1 MCRICFQAC
10 FFRFHV
16 ILNSLFFGWPV
27 RSAESDFSLSAKRF
41 FIWLGLTE
49 QEARVCTQKRP
60 EFLFFGAL
68 IGYGCPVFNFF
79 LCCGFF
85 FFATYLM
92 LVTCLG
98 LQFDNFV

>member
-1 MCRICFQAC
+1 MFSSM
-10 FFRFHV
+10 FFPFSCYFK
-16 ILNSLFFGWPV
+16 SLFFGWPV

-85 FFATYLM
+85 FL
-92 LVTCLG
+92 LPI
-98 LQFDNFV
+98 

>member
-1 MCRICFQAC
+1 MFSSM
-10 FFRFHV
+10 FFPFSCHFK
-16 ILNSLFFGWPV
+16 SLFFGWPV

-49 QEARVCTQKRP
+49 QEARICTQKRP

-68 IGYGCPVFNFF
+68 VGYGCPVFNFF
-79 LCCGFF
+79 PLLRIFL
-85 FFATYLM
+85 FATYLM

>member
-1 MCRICFQAC
+1 MYKICFQAC

-16 ILNSLFFGWPV
+16 ISNRFS
-27 RSAESDFSLSAKRF
+27 SDCLSKRF

-49 QEARVCTQKRP
+49 QEARICTQKRP

-68 IGYGCPVFNFF
+68 VGYGCPVFNFF

-85 FFATYLM
+85 FL
-92 LVTCLG
+92 LPI
-98 LQFDNFV
+98 

>member
-1 MCRICFQAC
+1 MFSNM
-10 FFRFHV
+10 FFPFSCHFK
-16 ILNSLFFGWPV
+16 SLFFGWPV

-68 IGYGCPVFNFF
+68 VGYGCPVFDFF

-85 FFATYLM
+85 FL
-92 LVTCLG
+92 LPI
-98 LQFDNFV
+98 